1 MRGVIPHVAAAVF
14 VCAALGA
21 GAGKPVGLSA
31 VRFYS
36 SAQTT
41 TVTVELEAP
50 VTPRKGSVGNPP
62 RVFFDLPNTRVL
74 LPGRGTHV
82 IPVGDGVINQI
93 RVAQYGPSVARVV
106 LELERD
112 SSVEVSVLADPV
124 RLNFEVRPTIPKVS
138 EAASKTLEPAAAG
151 AGAGITPPRAEVVLA
166 NPPAA
171 EAPAPASATAA
182 TTRKPLPRPKPEAT
196 TGAKKPAAGATSES
210 TTAALRKPASAPTTP
225 TTESSAAETAN
236 KLAPRAEES
245 AAGEGPKPVPA
256 GRNSGGGR
264 TLTRA
269 LGLKLAR
276 VVIDAGHGGH
286 DEGTRGPTGLLE
298 KDLVLDVAER
308 LGALIEEQL
317 GADVVYTRTS
327 NVFVPLEE
335 RTAIANRAE
344 ADLFLSL
351 HANSS
356 PYRTISGSDVYYL
369 SFTTSKEALD
379 VAAREN
385 AGTGESIHE
394 LEDLVKKIALSEKV
408 TESSEF
414 ANRIQRELY
423 LTWNKLSGVTR
434 NRGVKKA
441 PFVVLIGANMP
452 SVLAEIGFIS
462 NPHDES
468 LLKKPEQR
476 QRIAEALFRGVN
488 AYASTLSRMDTPAEA
503 RQVTR

>member
-1 MRGVIPHVAAAVF
+1 MRGVIPQVAAAMF

-50 VTPRKGSVGNPP
+50 VTPHKGSVGNPP

-74 LPGRGTHV
+74 LPGRGTRV
-82 IPVGDGVINQI
+82 IPVGDGVISQI

-124 RLNFEVRPTIPKVS
+124 RLNFEVRPTIPKISV
-138 EAASKTLEPAAAG
+138 AASKTLQPAAAG
-151 AGAGITPPRAEVVLA
+151 AGAGNTPPRAEVVLA

-171 EAPAPASATAA
+171 EAPAPESATAA
-182 TTRKPLPRPKPEAT
+182 RTRQPLPRPKPEAT

-210 TTAALRKPASAPTTP
+210 TTAALSRPASAPTTP

-256 GRNSGGGR
+256 ARNSGGGR

-298 KDLVLDVAER
+298 KDLVLDVAQR

-385 AGTGESIHE
+385 AGTGKSIHE